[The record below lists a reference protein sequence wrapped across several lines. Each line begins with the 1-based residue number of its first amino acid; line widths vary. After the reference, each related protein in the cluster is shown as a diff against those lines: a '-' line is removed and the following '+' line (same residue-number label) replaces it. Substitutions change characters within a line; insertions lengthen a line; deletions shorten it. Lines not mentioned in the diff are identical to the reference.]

1 MLQSAPGR
9 AAMQARAIAAID
21 AAAAD
26 LRRVS
31 AQIHDRPE
39 LNFEERHAHDVL
51 TTAAAAAG
59 LTVQRGAFDL
69 PTAFSASA
77 GAGGHRVA
85 ICCEYDALPEIGH
98 ACGHNLIAA
107 AGLGAGIGAA
117 AGLATAGATGRVVVL
132 GTPAEEGGG
141 GKIEMIARGAFEDVD
156 AALMAHPAPSDLL
169 RPGVSALQQMDVVYR
184 GRNAH
189 AAGAPW
195 EGRNALDAM
204 VIAYSAISALRQ
216 QLPPGA
222 LVHGVITHGGDKPN
236 IIPSL
241 TRAEFIVRAR
251 DRGALA
257 RLKERVLA
265 CFRAGA
271 EASGCTVEVQQRGH
285 EYLDMRHNAPIVEAY
300 AANLRDVGRAAA
312 RGRRRL
318 QRLQHRHGQRQL
330 RDAID
335 PSRLRHPRRGR
346 QSHARVHGGRG
357 RRARPGRDARRR
369 QGDGADRPRPAQ
381 RPRTARERPRRLRG
395 RLRRREGR
403 RAMSPAAPPLP
414 DQMPDQ
420 MVDHIVYAAPDLD
433 AAVADL
439 EARLG
444 VRASYGGYHPG
455 AGSHNALMDLGGGA
469 YLEIIAPD
477 PGQPDPAGRRR
488 PFGLDDLTE
497 PKLAGWAAKATDLD
511 TRVAL
516 ARLGGFD
523 PGLART
529 MRRERPDG
537 VELVWTLTS
546 AGPALGGLVPF
557 LIDWGEAPHPAAT
570 APGGCRLTALS
581 GRHPRPAEVEAA
593 LAALDLALPV
603 EEGAVA
609 LLATLDTPN
618 GVVRLT

>member
-31 AQIHDRPE
+31 AQIHDWPE

-117 AGLATAGATGRVVVL
+117 AGLAASGAAGRVVVL

-141 GKIEMIARGAFEDVD
+141 GKIELIARGAFEDVD

-251 DRGALA
+251 DRRELA

-285 EYLDMRHNAPIVEAY
+285 EYLDMRHNAPIVDAY
-300 AANLRDVGRAAA
+300 AANLRDLGAPPREDPGGFSAFSTDMGNVSYVTPSIHPVFGIPAAA
-312 RGRRRL
+312 GN
-318 QRLQHRHGQRQL
+318 HTPEFT
-330 RDAID
+330 A
-335 PSRLRHPRRGR
+335 
-346 QSHARVHGGRG
+346 A
-357 RRARPGRDARRR
+357 AA
-369 QGDGADRPRPAQ
+369 AAPAQ
-381 RPRTARERPRRLRG
+381 D
-395 RLRRREGR
+395 
-403 RAMSPAAPPLP
+403 AML
-414 DQMPDQ
+414 
-420 MVDHIVYAAPDLD
+420 V
-433 AAVADL
+433 
-439 EARLG
+439 
-444 VRASYGGYHPG
+444 
-455 AGSHNALMDLGGGA
+455 
-469 YLEIIAPD
+469 
-477 PGQPDPAGRRR
+477 
-488 PFGLDDLTE
+488 
-497 PKLAGWAAKATDLD
+497 AAKAMALTALDLL
-511 TRVAL
+511 T
-516 ARLGGFD
+516 D
-523 PGLART
+523 PGLLARA
-529 MRRERPDG
+529 RADFAADCA
-537 VELVWTLTS
+537 
-546 AGPALGGLVPF
+546 AGKDA
-557 LIDWGEAPHPAAT
+557 AP
-570 APGGCRLTALS
+570 
-581 GRHPRPAEVEAA
+581 
-593 LAALDLALPV
+593 
-603 EEGAVA
+603 
-609 LLATLDTPN
+609 
-618 GVVRLT
+618 

>member
-1 MLQSAPGR
+1 MSQSAPAR

-31 AQIHDRPE
+31 ARIHDRPE
-39 LNFEERHAHDVL
+39 LNFEERYAHDVL

-77 GAGGHRVA
+77 GGGGRRVA

-117 AGLATAGATGRVVVL
+117 AGLATADAAGRVVVL

-141 GKIEMIARGAFEDVD
+141 GKIDLIARGAFEDVD

-169 RPGVSALQQMDVVYR
+169 RPGVSALQQLDVVYR

-204 VIAYSAISALRQ
+204 VIAYAAISALRQ

-251 DRGALA
+251 DRDALA

-271 EASGCTVEVQQRGH
+271 EASGCSRRGAAARPRVP
-285 EYLDMRHNAPIVEAY
+285 RH
-300 AANLRDVGRAAA
+300 AAQHPHRRGLRGQPARLGRAAA
-312 RGRRRL
+312 RGSRRL

-330 RDAID
+330 RDAVD

-346 QSHARVHGGRG
+346 QSHARVHR
-357 RRARPGRDARRR
+357 
-369 QGDGADRPRPAQ
+369 RPRPP
-381 RPRTARERPRRLRG
+381 RPPRTRCSSPPRRWR
-395 RLRRREGR
+395 
-403 RAMSPAAPPLP
+403 
-414 DQMPDQ
+414 
-420 MVDHIVYAAPDLD
+420 
-433 AAVADL
+433 
-439 EARLG
+439 
-444 VRASYGGYHPG
+444 
-455 AGSHNALMDLGGGA
+455 
-469 YLEIIAPD
+469 
-477 PGQPDPAGRRR
+477 
-488 PFGLDDLTE
+488 
-497 PKLAGWAAKATDLD
+497 
-511 TRVAL
+511 
-516 ARLGGFD
+516 
-523 PGLART
+523 
-529 MRRERPDG
+529 
-537 VELVWTLTS
+537 
-546 AGPALGGLVPF
+546 
-557 LIDWGEAPHPAAT
+557 
-570 APGGCRLTALS
+570 
-581 GRHPRPAEVEAA
+581 
-593 LAALDLALPV
+593 
-603 EEGAVA
+603 
-609 LLATLDTPN
+609 
-618 GVVRLT
+618 